1 MNKQESLDLLKKV
14 VRDMMVSVDHGESD
28 EQVKSKNTINV
39 GDLEDLKIPELA
51 EYQFRLRQ
59 IVDGLDRAKKEMQ
72 GIYDVCTTM
81 LATKMLE
88 DGITNITVD
97 GVGRVTV
104 TSDVY
109 ASIKVENRQA
119 AYQFL
124 RDTGNGDLIK
134 DTVNASSLKSLV
146 KSMLKDGVEIP
157 EGTIT
162 YSPYSKTS
170 ITKVK

>member
-1 MNKQESLDLLKKV
+1 MNKQEALDEMKKV
-14 VRDMMVSVDHGESD
+14 VRDMVIAVDHGEPE
-28 EQVKSKNTINV
+28 EQVKAKNTIEVNS
-39 GDLEDLKIPELA
+39 LEELKIPELA
-51 EYQFRLRQ
+51 EYQVKLRQ

-72 GIYDVCTTM
+72 GVYDVCVTM
-81 LATKMLE
+81 LASKMLE
-88 DGITNITVD
+88 DGITNVTVD